1 MQKKIR
7 TRLYMAPS
15 QALSTLIS
23 SYQYHHWII
32 TVMLKSL
39 LLFPILNKCSS
50 HRWSILT
57 ENSGKIRLWKWIFLV
72 PRNFFTWTSISKM
85 AVEMNL
91 IIITKNNAADADPEI
106 GFVAKSTAAC
116 RNISPRGVNGCR
128 LDSTQTG

>member
-1 MQKKIR
+1 
-7 TRLYMAPS
+7 
-15 QALSTLIS
+15 
-23 SYQYHHWII
+23 
-32 TVMLKSL
+32 
-39 LLFPILNKCSS
+39 
-50 HRWSILT
+50 
-57 ENSGKIRLWKWIFLV
+57 
-72 PRNFFTWTSISKM
+72 M